1 MNNVVSGTWNLEI
14 PGWDSL
20 HGKKDENGR
29 PQGGHIYQVRP
40 LACSVP
46 SKDFQHCRLPK
57 ILNVDTLGPKKG
69 RINGDYQLGESYE
82 GRPAWYFPCSDGA
95 NLILCHKKQ
104 KGKPAW
110 LITKKKVLDEGLDG
124 GYALFAQTSGFPP
137 TEITTYEAKFGELG
151 MLIMENGSRINL
163 CRLRRV
169 LEKKR
174 GKINKVC
181 PILKHNNCLRTFKT
195 ATTILFTLEL
205 FFFKWENGK
214 LIVN

>member
-82 GRPAWYFPCSDGA
+82 GRPAWYFTCSDGA
-95 NLILCHKKQ
+95 NLILCHTKQ
-104 KGKPAW
+104 KENPP
-110 LITKKKVLDEGLDG
+110 GLSRRRKSSMKG
-124 GYALFAQTSGFPP
+124 STAVTPSSHKTSGFPP

-163 CRLRRV
+163 CRLRKV

-181 PILKHNNCLRTFKT
+181 PILKHNNCLRSFKK

-205 FFFKWENGK
+205 LF
-214 LIVN
+214 